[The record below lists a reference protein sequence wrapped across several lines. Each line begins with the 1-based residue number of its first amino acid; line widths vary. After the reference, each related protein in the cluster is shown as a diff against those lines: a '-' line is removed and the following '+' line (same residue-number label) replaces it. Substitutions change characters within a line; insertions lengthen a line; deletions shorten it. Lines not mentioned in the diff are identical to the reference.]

1 MPDYNDIQIVGKG
14 RGMFRD
20 NVLQKQSV
28 ENFIE
33 TNWKLNKNLK
43 GAYGNL
49 FHSISLSLVTYRTYP
64 CINWPFA
71 T

>member
-20 NVLQKQSV
+20 NVLQIQSV

-43 GAYGNL
+43 GA
-49 FHSISLSLVTYRTYP
+49 
-64 CINWPFA
+64 
-71 T
+71 